1 MVVVPL
7 LFLTG
12 YAAAASVAD
21 VLVVGGS
28 GRVGASTVRWLDKL
42 SRRNG
47 TPLTIAVGG
56 RDAASFERTRARLA
70 QQGMVGAGELSFA
83 PIDLDGGAAALSAAV
98 AGASLVVHT
107 AGPFQGREEPSLLR
121 AALGAGVPYCDVCDE
136 LLLTRNSKA
145 LSAEAAAAGVP
156 CVVSCGIWPGVSALM
171 AAEAVA
177 KLGGPGSCERLEFS
191 FHTAGTGGAG
201 PTIVSATF
209 LLLATEAMVYVDG
222 KLVAKEP
229 WTERRVSD
237 FGPGIGERECFLLD
251 NPDVPTS
258 AEALGVDSCSSSF
271 GTYPTVWNG
280 LFGAMK
286 VLPRSLLYNKDAMQ
300 GLAIFSMPI
309 IRAVDALV
317 GSANAMRVDAWG
329 KGDAAGKKV
338 TLRCVHPDLEDC
350 VGQSTAAFGMELLRG
365 RGGGG
370 GGGGDGSAE
379 PTVAPGVWFPA
390 DLPGPAR
397 ANILRVACEGASVWD
412 GLPTPL

>member
-1 MVVVPL
+1 MIVVPL
-7 LFLTG
+7 LLLTG

-70 QQGMVGAGELSFA
+70 QQGMAGAGELSFA

-98 AGASLVVHT
+98 SGASLVVHT

-309 IRAVDALV
+309 IRAISRH
-317 GSANAMRVDAWG
+317 GIS
-329 KGDAAGKKV
+329 
-338 TLRCVHPDLEDC
+338 P
-350 VGQSTAAFGMELLRG
+350 F
-365 RGGGG
+365 
-370 GGGGDGSAE
+370 
-379 PTVAPGVWFPA
+379 
-390 DLPGPAR
+390 
-397 ANILRVACEGASVWD
+397 
-412 GLPTPL
+412 